1 MTQDV
6 TTPADAPRRGKVII
20 ISAPSGCGKSTI
32 IKALLEKG
40 EVDMQFSVSATN
52 RPPRPG
58 EEHGVHYYFLS
69 DDDFRKAIANDDFVE
84 YEEVYPGRFYGT
96 LRSEIARIVDGGHN
110 VVLDIDVKGGV
121 NVKRL
126 YGSEAVSIFIQP
138 PSVEA
143 LRQRLEGRGTESPE
157 AIDQRVARAE
167 LEISYAP
174 QFDHVVIND
183 LLPEA
188 IEAVEGILK
197 SFTR

>member
-143 LRQRLEGRGTESPE
+143 LRQRLERRGTESPE

-197 SFTR
+197 SFTC